1 MLLKTLSLVALGG
14 AAGSMLRY
22 LAVAGAA
29 RLWPHA
35 LLPWGTLLV
44 NLTGSLGIGL
54 LYVLLVER
62 HGVAVEWRALLM
74 TGLLGGFTT
83 FSTFAL
89 ESASL
94 WESGAIPGSLAY
106 MLLSLLS
113 CVLGVVLALALGRAL
128 FL

>member
-14 AAGSMLRY
+14 AAGSALRY
-22 LAVAGAA
+22 LVVYGAA
-29 RLWPHA
+29 RCWPQA

-44 NLTGSLGIGL
+44 NLLGSLAIGL

-62 HGVAVEWRALLM
+62 HGVADAWRALLM

-94 WESGAIPGSLAY
+94 WEAGSLGTALVY
-106 MLLSLLS
+106 MLVSLVS
-113 CVLGVVLALALGRAL
+113 CVLGVVLALALGRTL

>member
-22 LAVAGAA
+22 LAVLGAA
-29 RLWPHA
+29 RLWPQA

-44 NLTGSLGIGL
+44 NLVGSLAIGL

-62 HGVAVEWRALLM
+62 HGVPAEWRALLL

-83 FSTFAL
+83 FSAFAL

-94 WESGAIPGSLAY
+94 WQAGSGGVALVYMLASLAG
-106 MLLSLLS
+106 
-113 CVLGVVLALALGRAL
+113 CVAGAALALTLGRAL
-128 FL
+128 LL